1 MLQYVRYTRVSTAR
15 QGQSGLGLEA
25 QDLDID
31 VYLKNY
37 SDMPYEVKGSFKDIE
52 SGTNDDRL
60 ELQKALNLCRKTG
73 AVLLVAKLDRLSRKV
88 ARIATLMEDKRVKFA
103 VANLPRA
110 DKAMLHM
117 YAVMA
122 EMERDFISARTK
134 AALAVAKTRGS
145 KLGGL
150 RDKTMKRN
158 EAIQDKAAGE
168 AKKLMTTIGPM
179 RDGGAT
185 LAQIA
190 ASLNSTGVKTS
201 RGGVWTAT
209 QVSRVIERG
218 RGYLMATREA

>member
-1 MLQYVRYTRVSTAR
+1 MLRYVRYTRVSTAR

-37 SDMPYEVKGSFKDIE
+37 SDVPYEVIGSFQDIE
-52 SGTNDDRL
+52 SGANDDRP
-60 ELQKALNLCRKTG
+60 ELQKALDLCRKTG

-134 AALAVAKTRGS
+134 AALAVAKSRGS

-150 RDKTMKRN
+150 RDKTLKRN
-158 EAIQDKAAGE
+158 EAIQEKAAGE
-168 AKKLMTTIGPM
+168 ARKLMATISPM

-185 LAQIA
+185 LTQIA
-190 ASLNSTGVKTS
+190 DALTANGVKTS
-201 RGGVWTAT
+201 RGGSWTAT
-209 QVSRVIERG
+209 QVARVIERG
-218 RGYLMATREA
+218 RG

>member
-1 MLQYVRYTRVSTAR
+1 MLRYVRYTRVSTAR

-37 SDMPYEVKGSFKDIE
+37 SDVPYEVIGSFQDIE
-52 SGTNDDRL
+52 SGANDDRP
-60 ELQKALNLCRKTG
+60 ELQKALDLCRKTG

-88 ARIATLMEDKRVKFA
+88 VRIATLMEDKRVKFA

-134 AALAVAKTRGS
+134 AALAVAKSRGS

-150 RDKTMKRN
+150 RDKTLKRN
-158 EAIQDKAAGE
+158 EAIQEKAAGE
-168 AKKLMTTIGPM
+168 ARKLMATISPM

-185 LAQIA
+185 LTQIA
-190 ASLNSTGVKTS
+190 DALTANGVKTS
-201 RGGVWTAT
+201 RGGSWTAT
-209 QVSRVIERG
+209 QVARVIERG
-218 RGYLMATREA
+218 RG

>member
-37 SDMPYEVKGSFKDIE
+37 SDVPYEVIGSFQDIE
-52 SGTNDDRL
+52 SGANDDRP
-60 ELQKALNLCRKTG
+60 ELQKALDLCRKTG

-134 AALAVAKTRGS
+134 AALAVAKSRGS
-145 KLGGL
+145 QLGGL

-158 EAIQDKAAGE
+158 EAIQEKAAGE
-168 AKKLMTTIGPM
+168 ARKLMATIGPM
-179 RDGGAT
+179 WDGGAT
-185 LAQIA
+185 LTHIA
-190 ASLNSTGVKTS
+190 DALNANDVKTS
-201 RGGVWTAT
+201 RGGSWTAT
-209 QVSRVIERG
+209 QVYRVIDRG
-218 RGYLMATREA
+218 RGQRADE

>member
-31 VYLKNY
+31 VYLQNY
-37 SDMPYEVKGSFKDIE
+37 SDVPYEIIGSFQDIE
-52 SGTNDDRL
+52 SGANDDRP
-60 ELQKALNLCRKTG
+60 ELQKALDLCRKTG

-134 AALAVAKTRGS
+134 AALAVAKSRGS
-145 KLGGL
+145 RLGGL

-158 EAIQDKAAGE
+158 DAIQEKAAGE
-168 AKKLMTTIGPM
+168 ARKLMATIGPM
-179 RDGGAT
+179 RDGGST
-185 LAQIA
+185 LTQIA
-190 ASLNSTGVKTS
+190 DALTANGVKTS
-201 RGGVWTAT
+201 RGGSWTAT
-209 QVSRVIERG
+209 QIARVIERG
-218 RGYLMATREA
+218 RK

>member
-37 SDMPYEVKGSFKDIE
+37 SDVPYEVIGSFQDIE
-52 SGTNDDRL
+52 SGANDDRP
-60 ELQKALNLCRKTG
+60 ELQKALDLCRKTG

-134 AALAVAKTRGS
+134 AALAVAKSRGS
-145 KLGGL
+145 QLGGL

-158 EAIQDKAAGE
+158 EAIQEKAAGE
-168 AKKLMTTIGPM
+168 ARKLMATIGPM

-185 LAQIA
+185 LTQIA
-190 ASLNSTGVKTS
+190 DALNANDVKTS
-201 RGGVWTAT
+201 RGGSWTAT
-209 QVSRVIERG
+209 QVSRVIDRG
-218 RGYLMATREA
+218 RGQRADE

>member
-37 SDMPYEVKGSFKDIE
+37 SDVPYEVIGSFQDIE
-52 SGTNDDRL
+52 SGANDDRP
-60 ELQKALNLCRKTG
+60 ELQKALDLCRKTG

-134 AALAVAKTRGS
+134 AALAVARSRGS
-145 KLGGL
+145 QLGGL

-158 EAIQDKAAGE
+158 EAIQEKAAEE
-168 AKKLMTTIGPM
+168 ARKLMATIGPM
-179 RDGGAT
+179 KGGGAT
-185 LAQIA
+185 LTQIA
-190 ASLNSTGVKTS
+190 DALNKNGVKTS
-201 RGGVWTAT
+201 RGGSWTAT

-218 RGYLMATREA
+218 RDNAQTNR

>member
-1 MLQYVRYTRVSTAR
+1 MLRYVRYTRVSTAR

-37 SDMPYEVKGSFKDIE
+37 SDVPYEVIGSFQDIE
-52 SGTNDDRL
+52 SGANDDRP
-60 ELQKALNLCRKTG
+60 ELQKALDLCRKTG

-134 AALAVAKTRGS
+134 AALAVAKSRGS

-150 RDKTMKRN
+150 RDKTLKRN
-158 EAIQDKAAGE
+158 VAIQEKAAGE
-168 AKKLMTTIGPM
+168 ARKLMATISPM

-185 LAQIA
+185 LTQIA
-190 ASLNSTGVKTS
+190 DALTANGVKTS
-201 RGGVWTAT
+201 RGGSWTAT
-209 QVSRVIERG
+209 QVARVIERG
-218 RGYLMATREA
+218 RG

>member
-15 QGQSGLGLEA
+15 QGQSGLGLGA

-31 VYLKNY
+31 VYLANY
-37 SDMPYEVKGSFKDIE
+37 SDVPYEVIGRFQDIE
-52 SGTNDDRL
+52 SGANDDRP
-60 ELQKALNLCRKTG
+60 ELQRALDLCRKTG
-73 AVLLVAKLDRLSRKV
+73 AILLVAKLDRLSRKV

-103 VANLPRA
+103 VANLPKA

-134 AALAVAKTRGS
+134 AALAVAKSRGS
-145 KLGGL
+145 RLGGL

-158 EAIQDKAAGE
+158 EAIQEKAAGE
-168 AKKLMTTIGPM
+168 ARKLMATIGPM
-179 RDGGAT
+179 RAGGAT
-185 LAQIA
+185 LMRIA
-190 ASLNSTGVKTS
+190 AALNENGVKTS
-201 RGGVWTAT
+201 RGGSWTAT

-218 RGYLMATREA
+218 RGE

>member
-1 MLQYVRYTRVSTAR
+1 MLQYARYTRVSTAR
-15 QGQSGLGLEA
+15 QGHSGLGLEA

-31 VYLKNY
+31 VYLRNY
-37 SDMPYEVKGSFKDIE
+37 SDVPYEVIGSFQDIE
-52 SGTNDDRL
+52 SGANDDRP
-60 ELQKALNLCRKTG
+60 ELQKALDLCRKTG

-134 AALAVAKTRGS
+134 AALAVAKSRGS

-150 RDKTMKRN
+150 RDKTLKRN
-158 EAIQDKAAGE
+158 EAIQEKAARE
-168 AKKLMTTIGPM
+168 ARKLMGTIGPM

-185 LAQIA
+185 LTQIA
-190 ASLNSTGVKTS
+190 DALTASGVKTS
-201 RGGVWTAT
+201 RGGGWTAT
-209 QVSRVIERG
+209 QVARVIERG
-218 RGYLMATREA
+218 RG

>member
-1 MLQYVRYTRVSTAR
+1 MLQYVRYTRVSTSR

-31 VYLKNY
+31 VYLRNY
-37 SDMPYEVKGSFKDIE
+37 SDMPYEVIGNFQDID
-52 SGTNDDRL
+52 SGTNDERP
-60 ELQKALNLCRKTG
+60 ELLKALDLCRKTG

-134 AALAVAKTRGS
+134 AALAVAKSRGS
-145 KLGGL
+145 KLGGI
-150 RDKTMKRN
+150 RDKTLKRN
-158 EAIQDKAAGE
+158 EAIREKATGE
-168 AKKLMTTIGPM
+168 AQKLMATIGPM

-185 LAQIA
+185 LTQIA
-190 ASLNSTGVKTS
+190 DALTANGVKTS
-201 RGGVWTAT
+201 RGGSWTAT

-218 RGYLMATREA
+218 RK